1 MNQLLSDDYLLFPE
15 IKDREKA
22 GRLIDAT
29 MVNLMKQANSPP
41 ELIYAYL
48 KCGFIVTKWNKGKFT
63 KNELKEWRNA
73 VDEYCSG
80 KGKHPLLMDVTR

>member
-1 MNQLLSDDYLLFPE
+1 MNKQSGDNYLLFPE

-29 MVNLMKQANSPP
+29 MVRVMKQAKTPP

-63 KNELKEWRNA
+63 RKELQEWSEA
-73 VDEYCSG
+73 VDEYRSG
-80 KGKHPLLMDVTR
+80 KRSHPLLKDRSQ